1 LAFGELNTMTSR
13 RFTSLAGAWVA
24 VALAGAQAQPPPQPE
39 RTQPSIAI
47 QERLTPGKFASIQ
60 AAIKPG
66 EDQSRFLDDIPWM
79 TDLWKARQKAA
90 AEGKPLLIFST
101 TCGPLGI
108 C

>member
-1 LAFGELNTMTSR
+1 MLGEWKTMTIL
-13 RFTSLAGAWVA
+13 RFASLAGVWFV
-24 VALAGAQAQPPPQPE
+24 VPLAEAQAQPE
-39 RTQPSIAI
+39 RGQPSIAV
-47 QERLTPGKFASIQ
+47 QVRLTPAKFSGIHAV
-60 AAIKPG
+60 IKPG

>member
-1 LAFGELNTMTSR
+1 MNTL
-13 RFTSLAGAWVA
+13 RFASLAGAWVA
-24 VALAGAQAQPPPQPE
+24 VALAGAHAQPE
-39 RTQPSIAI
+39 RAQPSIAV
-47 QERLTPGKFASIQ
+47 QERLTSEKFASIHT
-60 AAIKPG
+60 AIKPG
-66 EDQSRFLDDIPWM
+66 EDQSRFLDAIPWM

>member
-1 LAFGELNTMTSR
+1 MTSL
-13 RFTSLAGAWVA
+13 RFASLASVWLA
-24 VALAGAQAQPPPQPE
+24 VALAQAHGQRRPVAQRAM
-39 RTQPSIAI
+39 AV
-47 QERLTPGKFASIQ
+47 QERVTAEKFAVIQ